1 MVFRQPFIVN
11 TQFDNFTIRIFTLHV
26 GDVAEK
32 KTVPFSY
39 TRISVIL
46 LVCHV
51 ILLQFTNPPLYARAP
66 TNASTHALTRVVLIA
81 SIFLLCNQLF
91 WRELITKI
99 LRLYYLIVTDF
110 LLSLATKYSQ

>member
-1 MVFRQPFIVN
+1 MVFRQPFILN

-51 ILLQFTNPPLYARAP
+51 ILLQFTNPPLHARAP
-66 TNASTHALTRVVLIA
+66 QRTQARTLSHVL
-81 SIFLLCNQLF
+81 
-91 WRELITKI
+91 
-99 LRLYYLIVTDF
+99 Y
-110 LLSLATKYSQ
+110 

>member
-1 MVFRQPFIVN
+1 MVFRQPFILN

-66 TNASTHALTRVVLIA
+66 NERKHARSHTCCTDCEYFFVMQPT
-81 SIFLLCNQLF
+81 FLEGVN
-91 WRELITKI
+91 
-99 LRLYYLIVTDF
+99 Y
-110 LLSLATKYSQ
+110 

>member
-51 ILLQFTNPPLYARAP
+51 ILLQFTNPPTRARA
-66 TNASTHALTRVVLIA
+66 NARKHTRTRTCCTD
-81 SIFLLCNQLF
+81 SKYFLLCNQLF
-91 WRELITKI
+91 WRELIIKI
-99 LRLYYLIVTDF
+99 LRLYYLILTDF